1 MHLAG
6 DAFFLFGGRKIARGD
21 QCIMEKIEVR
31 LKDGTTKSYPKGI
44 LLKDIL
50 ADPAMRGKA
59 DEVVTAKIGGILLDL
74 QTPLTEGG
82 LLEWVGMSSQ
92 EGMEVL
98 RHSTSHVM
106 AQAVQSLF
114 PEAKITIG
122 PAIKDGFYY
131 DFDLDRGFSPED
143 FSRIEA
149 KMKEIIDR
157 DLPIVRR
164 AVSREE
170 ALRIF
175 GERGEPYKKELI
187 EDLAEGELTLYQQG
201 DFIDLCRGP
210 HLNSTG
216 KIKAFKLTSVAGAYW
231 RGDERNKMLQR
242 IYGTAFPSAEA
253 LEKYLYRLEE
263 ARRRDHRKLGRELD
277 LFSINEEAG
286 AGLVIYHPKGA
297 LLRMTLEDFER
308 REHLKRGYQLVIG
321 PQILKL
327 DLWKRSGHYD
337 NYRDKMY
344 FTEVE
349 GQSYGIKP
357 MNCLAHMLIY
367 KSRIRSYRDL
377 PIRYFEL
384 GTVHRH
390 EKSGELHGL
399 LRVRGFTQDDA
410 HILCMPEQL
419 NEEIKG
425 ILNLVRD
432 MMKIFD
438 FPYELEIST
447 RPDRGTIGSE
457 EDWER
462 ATASLRFAL
471 EESSLPY
478 QINRGEGAFYGPKI
492 DVKLRDA
499 LEREWQCATIQ
510 CDFAMPERFDLSY
523 IGKDGE
529 KHRPVMVHRVILG
542 AMERFIGVLIEHY
555 AGAFPTWLAPIQVIL
570 LTVTDPEIPYAEEI
584 YQRLVRAGIRTEKD
598 FRNEKLGL
606 KIREAEI
613 QKIPYMVVLGKK
625 EVAQQM
631 LAPRARSG
639 KTLKQMKVE
648 EFIERIKEEC
658 LIGGESYS

>member
-1 MHLAG
+1 
-6 DAFFLFGGRKIARGD
+6 
-21 QCIMEKIEVR
+21 MERIEVR
-31 LKDGTTKSYPKGI
+31 FQDGTPRSYPKGT
-44 LLKDIL
+44 LLKEIL
-50 ADPAMRGKA
+50 ADPGIPGKA
-59 DEVVTAKIGGILLDL
+59 GDVVTARVDGVLLDL
-74 QTPLTEGG
+74 QAPLNEGG
-82 LLEWVGMSSQ
+82 LLEWADLSSR
-92 EGMEVL
+92 EGLEVL

-114 PEAKITIG
+114 PGAKITIG
-122 PAIKDGFYY
+122 PAIREGFYY
-131 DFDLDRGFSPED
+131 DFDFDRSFSPED
-143 FSRIEA
+143 FPRIEA

-157 DLPIVRR
+157 DLPMVRKS
-164 AVSREE
+164 VSRQE
-170 ALRIF
+170 ALRLF
-175 GERGEPYKKELI
+175 QERGEPYKRELI
-187 EDLAEGELTLYQQG
+187 EDLPDSEVTLYQQG

-210 HLNSTG
+210 HLSSTG
-216 KIKAFKLTSVAGAYW
+216 RIKAFKLTGVAGAYW

-242 IYGTAFPSAEA
+242 IYGTAFPTTAE
-253 LEKYLYRLEE
+253 LEKYLSRLEE

-297 LLRMTLEDFER
+297 LLRMILEDFEK

-337 NYRDKMY
+337 NYREKMY

-349 GQSYGIKP
+349 GQEYGIKP

-367 KSRIRSYRDL
+367 KSKLRSYRDL

-410 HILCMPEQL
+410 HILCRPDQL
-419 NEEIKG
+419 QGEITG
-425 ILNLVRD
+425 ILNFVHDVMR
-432 MMKIFD
+432 IFQ
-438 FPYELEIST
+438 FPYDLELST
-447 RPDRGTIGSE
+447 RPEEKTIGSD

-462 ATASLRFAL
+462 ATEALSLAL
-471 EESSLPY
+471 KDSSFSY
-478 QINRGEGAFYGPKI
+478 QVNKGEGAFYGPKI
-492 DVKLRDA
+492 DVKLKDA
-499 LEREWQCATIQ
+499 LDRQWQCATIQ
-510 CDFAMPERFDLSY
+510 CDFTLPERFDLTY
-523 IGKDGE
+523 IGTDGE

-542 AMERFIGVLIEHY
+542 AMERFIGVLVEHY
-555 AGAFPTWLAPIQVIL
+555 AGAFPTWLAPVQVIL
-570 LTVTDPEIPYAEEI
+570 LTVTDPQIPYGDMVYKKLAG
-584 YQRLVRAGIRTEKD
+584 AGIRTEKD

-613 QKIPYMVVLGKK
+613 QKIPYMVVLGER
-625 EVAQQM
+625 EVKQNT

-639 KTLKQMKVE
+639 KTLPPMKVE
-648 EFIERIKEEC
+648 ELIQKIKEEC
-658 LIGGESYS
+658 SIGGESYS